1 MFCLT
6 VRRAGRDGTKAA
18 LTVGLRR
25 LISVG
30 PLLPFVR
37 PRRATSQM
45 KARYLVIRR
54 RLAAR
59 CEVLPKRHSA
69 SEGLTLRDVLRIVIA
84 GFVLISRE
92 PCPERHE
99 NGVGSGARD
108 AICDRDGDA
117 A

>member
-1 MFCLT
+1 
-6 VRRAGRDGTKAA
+6 
-18 LTVGLRR
+18 
-25 LISVG
+25 
-30 PLLPFVR
+30 
-37 PRRATSQM
+37 M

-59 CEVLPKRHSA
+59 CEVLPKRHFA
-69 SEGLTLRDVLRIVIA
+69 GEGLTLRDVLRIVIIIA